1 MTEPTTLAAT
11 TPAPDLAPRHDF
23 WVSSGHLLLDPD
35 PQTRGMVVTDA
46 FLRAYLARPEL
57 MPPEEACNAERALH
71 ARLMGEPRSEVKPS
85 EVAALA
91 DADARENWEL
101 ILELRARLLGA
112 PTLEGAYARIAREGA
127 GRLPPLFLDQIVH
140 AIARAA
146 IEDEGDPWVA
156 RAAEILFRPQRVTFH
171 EGSTLLADS
180 DIIERHEHDRHH
192 SPLLAMLG
200 GPAVSEMPVL
210 TLENASTYWS
220 RSDAFDMAFDLGGSP
235 GGRQAFARALA
246 AFVERVLGIRPAITP
261 VETIEDKDWRWFIGL
276 DAQATAIGNRL
287 WQGKPV
293 SSEDQGRVLALF
305 RLDLPSDVPVLERVQ
320 GHPVWLMLAMDEE
333 RLVRVKPQNLI
344 AGLPLRDDRKAG
356 GRHGA

>member
-1 MTEPTTLAAT
+1 MTDATTLADT
-11 TPAPDLAPRHDF
+11 TPDLAPRHDF

-35 PQTRGMVVTDA
+35 PATRGMVVTDA

-57 MPPEEACNAERALH
+57 MPPDEACDAERALH
-71 ARLMGEPRSEVKPS
+71 ARLMAEPRADVTKADI
-85 EVAALA
+85 AALA
-91 DADARENWEL
+91 DPDARENWEL

-112 PTLEGAYARIAREGA
+112 PTLEGAYARIARDGA

-140 AIARAA
+140 LLARAA
-146 IEDEGDPWVA
+146 IEDEGDPFVA

-171 EGSTLLADS
+171 EGSTLLADA

-235 GGRQAFARALA
+235 GGRQALARALA
-246 AFVERVLGIRPAITP
+246 AFIERVLGIRPTITP
-261 VETIEDKDWRWFIGL
+261 VEKVEDRDWRWFVGL

-287 WQGKPV
+287 WQGKAV
-293 SSEDQGRVLALF
+293 SPEDQGRVLALF
-305 RLDLPSDVPVLERVQ
+305 RLDLPADVPVIERVQ

-344 AGLPLRDDRKAG
+344 AGLPLRDDRSAH
-356 GRHGA
+356 HGA